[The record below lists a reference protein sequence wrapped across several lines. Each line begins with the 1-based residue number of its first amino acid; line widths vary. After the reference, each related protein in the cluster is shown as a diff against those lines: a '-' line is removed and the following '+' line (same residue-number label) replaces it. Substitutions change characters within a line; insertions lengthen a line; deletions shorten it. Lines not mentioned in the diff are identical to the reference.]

1 MQRNVYKGFTCTTN
15 KINADYWLKL
25 VNQETS
31 NPYLAGSKAER
42 YKTEKK
48 KYSGTSGKRPPKMRR
63 LRDGRLQQSNHG
75 VFLP

>member
-48 KYSGTSGKRPPKMRR
+48 NTVEPPVSDHPKCE
-63 LRDGRLQQSNHG
+63 D
-75 VFLP
+75 

>member
-42 YKTEKK
+42 YKTEK
-48 KYSGTSGKRPPKMRR
+48 T
-63 LRDGRLQQSNHG
+63 LQSN
-75 VFLP
+75 LR